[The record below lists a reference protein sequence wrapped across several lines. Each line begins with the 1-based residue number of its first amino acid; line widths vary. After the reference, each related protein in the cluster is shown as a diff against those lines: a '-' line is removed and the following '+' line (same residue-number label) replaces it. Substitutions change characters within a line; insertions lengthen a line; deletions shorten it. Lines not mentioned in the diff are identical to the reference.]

1 MPGNIYYHL
10 NSFKI
15 SGKNRLHLMER
26 LIGFLNAVHP
36 LSAELIAHLQDI
48 VKYRELKKGQF
59 LLKAGH
65 ICRHIHFINEGM
77 LRCFYRKED
86 LEVSSWFMKDGD
98 VIVSVESFY
107 QQKISYEWIQALED
121 CRLFYIS
128 HSELY
133 AIYRKFPEF
142 NFVARELTQHYYIL
156 WTQLLYALRM
166 KTADEKYAWLLE
178 RFPDYIL
185 RIPAKH
191 LSSWL
196 GISEYHFSY
205 VKNKRVQKS

>member
-1 MPGNIYYHL
+1 
-10 NSFKI
+10 
-15 SGKNRLHLMER
+15 MER
-26 LIGFLNAVHP
+26 LLAFLSAVHP
-36 LSAELIAHLQDI
+36 LSEQLIAHLQDI

-65 ICRHIHFINEGM
+65 ICRHIHFINAGM

-107 QQKISYEWIQALED
+107 QQKVSYEWIQALED
-121 CRLFYIS
+121 CELFYIS
-128 HSELY
+128 YEELY
-133 AIYRKFPEF
+133 AIYNQFPEF
-142 NFVARELTQHYYIL
+142 NFISRELTQHYYIL

-166 KTADEKYAWLLE
+166 NTAEEKYSWLLE
-178 RFPDYIL
+178 RFPDYVL

-191 LSSWL
+191 LASWL

-205 VKNKRVQKS
+205 VKNKRIQKSS

>member
-1 MPGNIYYHL
+1 
-10 NSFKI
+10 
-15 SGKNRLHLMER
+15 MER
-26 LIGFLNAVHP
+26 LLAFLSAVYP
-36 LSAELIAHLQDI
+36 LSEQLIAHLQVI

-65 ICRHIHFINEGM
+65 ICRHIHFINAGM

-107 QQKISYEWIQALED
+107 QQKVSYEWIQALED
-121 CRLFYIS
+121 CELFYIS
-128 HSELY
+128 YEELY
-133 AIYRKFPEF
+133 AIYNQFPEF
-142 NFVARELTQHYYIL
+142 NFISRELTQHYYIL

-166 KTADEKYAWLLE
+166 NTAEEKYSWLLE
-178 RFPDYIL
+178 RFPDYVL

-191 LSSWL
+191 LASWL

-205 VKNKRVQKS
+205 VKNKRIQKSS

>member
-1 MPGNIYYHL
+1 MNH
-10 NSFKI
+10 K
-15 SGKNRLHLMER
+15 KDRLHLMER
-26 LIGFLNAVHP
+26 LLAFLNAVHP
-36 LSAELIAHLQDI
+36 LSEQLVAHLQDI
-48 VKYRELKKGQF
+48 VKYRELKKGQL

-65 ICRHIHFINEGM
+65 VCRHIHFINEGM
-77 LRCFYRKED
+77 LRCFYRKSD

-107 QQKISYEWIQALED
+107 QQKVSYEWIQALED
-121 CRLFYIS
+121 CKLFYIS
-128 HSELY
+128 HGELY
-133 AIYRKFPEF
+133 AIYKQFPEF
-142 NFVARELTQHYYIL
+142 NYVARELTQHYYIL

-166 KTADEKYAWLLE
+166 KSAEEKYSWLLE

-191 LSSWL
+191 LASWL

-205 VKNKRVQKS
+205 VKNKRVQKSS